1 MRIFDL
7 RSDHSV
13 QLFKNDSGQQRGGVP
28 MMKKKIKFVIRH
40 LVLAFLSLLWLIP
53 IFWLVVTSFSAYKGI
68 NTMHFF
74 PTEWSLDNYVQLFFR
89 PDTVANFP
97 AWFRN
102 SMIIGSFSCL
112 ISTVFVLM
120 VAYAMSCMRFQA
132 RKPLMSFSIILGMF
146 PGVLSMIAIYFVM
159 KLIGLSNS
167 LTGLVVIY
175 SAGSG
180 LGYLICKGF
189 FDTIPV
195 SLRESARMEGANELV
210 IFTKIVIP
218 LSRPIIVYTVINSF
232 LAPWMDFVMAKLMIR
247 SKNPFDW
254 TVAMG
259 LFNLVQK
266 TLVGSYFTIFCAG
279 GVMIAIPISALFVIM
294 QRFYVEGITG
304 GAVKG

>member
-1 MRIFDL
+1 
-7 RSDHSV
+7 
-13 QLFKNDSGQQRGGVP
+13 
-28 MMKKKIKFVIRH
+28 MKKTMKLVVHHVI
-40 LVLAFLSLLWLIP
+40 LALLAFIWLIP
-53 IFWLVVTSFSAYKGI
+53 IIWLFVTSLSAYKGI

-74 PTEWSLDNYVQLFFR
+74 PAEWSLDNYAQLFFR

-97 AWFRN
+97 AWFKN
-102 SMIIGSFSCL
+102 SMIIGTCSCVV
-112 ISTVFVLM
+112 STAFVLM
-120 VAYAMSCMRFQA
+120 VSYAMSCMRFKA
-132 RKPLMSFSIILGMF
+132 RKPLMSFAIILGMF

-159 KLIGLSNS
+159 KLLGLSNS
-167 LTGLVVIY
+167 LMGLVVIY

-195 SLRESARMEGANELV
+195 SLRESAKLEGASELT

-218 LSRPIIVYTVINSF
+218 LSKPMIVYTVINSF

-247 SKNPFDW
+247 SKDPVDW

-259 LFNLVQK
+259 LFTLVQR
-266 TLVGSYFTIFCAG
+266 TLVSDYFSVFCAG
-279 GVMIAIPISALFVIM
+279 GIIVAIPISILFLIM
-294 QRFYVEGITG
+294 QKFYVEGITG